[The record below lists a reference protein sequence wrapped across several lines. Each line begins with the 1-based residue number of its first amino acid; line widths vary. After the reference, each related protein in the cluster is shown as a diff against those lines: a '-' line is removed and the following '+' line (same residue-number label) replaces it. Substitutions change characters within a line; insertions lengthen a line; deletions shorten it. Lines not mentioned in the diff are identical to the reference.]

1 MDCDQENTSPAA
13 VGSCPVLIQLLTSR
27 TPPISTAADNDVER
41 DRVVL
46 LIFESLNRRVW
57 VLDASKTDVHAIEGV
72 LPKPTVGKNGEAVY
86 VLKKPLLIQIRETRI
101 DFSETRILVNGQT
114 MGSSLNAVV
123 SKDGRV
129 SIGAFLRDFD

>member
-1 MDCDQENTSPAA
+1 LEKNLGKPR
-13 VGSCPVLIQLLTSR
+13 I
-27 TPPISTAADNDVER
+27 TPFVDVEAGGASNQSNSTAADQAAER
-41 DRVVL
+41 DRTVL
-46 LIFESLNRRVW
+46 LIFGPLNKRVW
-57 VLDASKTDVHAIEGV
+57 VLDASKTDVHAVEGA
-72 LPKPTVGKNGEAVY
+72 LPKPTVGRNGETVY
-86 VLKKPLLIQIRETRI
+86 VPKKPVVIEIRETRI